1 MRKACLGIVG
11 GTTIRIIADG
21 ADEQAAVDSLVELV
35 QSGFTE

>member
-1 MRKACLGIVG
+1 M
-11 GTTIRIIADG
+11 ADG